1 MIPKTFYITISN
13 ISFSNAGFVPM
24 ILTVGVSPVGTHS
37 VTIVTSDGRDD
48 TISYTITDIESD
60 GKHLSLFFSQM
71 QND

>member
-1 MIPKTFYITISN
+1 
-13 ISFSNAGFVPM
+13 M

>member
-1 MIPKTFYITISN
+1 
-13 ISFSNAGFVPM
+13 M
-24 ILTVGVSPVGTHS
+24 ILTVGVSSVGTHS